1 LETKLTSSTYNQHNF
16 SIDTIGT
23 DLDYNEYSK
32 GFIMYGYNKD
42 YIYIQNSLGPFVGK
56 LGFHRMPWEVAIQLI
71 RRGVCW
77 QLKNPT

>member
-1 LETKLTSSTYNQHNF
+1 
-16 SIDTIGT
+16 
-23 DLDYNEYSK
+23 
-32 GFIMYGYNKD
+32 MYGYNKD